1 MAPNHKRK
9 VQKKLR
15 NKSGINSL
23 HQKNGTKNLKN
34 KKSKSPDKIKNHP
47 NQRLTVDDWANRL
60 KRYLNM
66 YSRRERETV
75 FSYLIPIREGIH
87 DATKDDV
94 LVEWESLEQQK
105 ESLGYNLLIKAIP
118 YILFRQPS
126 RNSVYKWAKRL
137 AGKRKY
143 SWMTS
148 LIRQRESI
156 QIMPNPQR
164 LIFDED
170 RNIVDFSF
178 TDSEW
183 KPQIDPPSHDCD
195 PEKFLLDMETYKKV
209 NLLPSIISSTKR
221 KRTSE
226 YLQILLAQ
234 LDGLDVKPDHGPQL
248 GITEENVTP
257 FKNQLM
263 ETLRKILIQ
272 DDPELADRIELYKAQ
287 RGKSW
292 NVERSNFEERKALH
306 RDPYAG
312 QKIACTIRVWRA
324 IDGNKGKKANTD
336 EIQINAVKLK
346 YRKN

>member
-1 MAPNHKRK
+1 M
-9 VQKKLR
+9 
-15 NKSGINSL
+15 
-23 HQKNGTKNLKN
+23 
-34 KKSKSPDKIKNHP
+34 
-47 NQRLTVDDWANRL
+47 
-60 KRYLNM
+60 
-66 YSRRERETV
+66 
-75 FSYLIPIREGIH
+75 EGIH

-94 LVEWESLEQQK
+94 LLEWESLEQQK
-105 ESLGYNLLIKAIP
+105 ESLGYNLLIKAII
-118 YILFRQPS
+118 YILCRQPS
-126 RNSVYKWAKRL
+126 RNSVYRWAKRL

-183 KPQIDPPSHDCD
+183 KPLIDPPSHDCD
-195 PEKFLLDMETYKKV
+195 PEKFLLDMETHRKV
-209 NLLPSIISSTKR
+209 ELLPSIIGSLKR
-221 KRTSE
+221 KRSSE

-234 LDGLDVKPDHGPQL
+234 LDGLDVKSCHGPQF
-248 GITEENVTP
+248 GIPEVNVAAR
-257 FKNQLM
+257 KNQLK
-263 ETLRKILIQ
+263 EALREILIQ
-272 DDPELADRIELYKAQ
+272 DDPDLADRIAIYQAQ

-292 NVERSNFEERKALH
+292 NIERSTFEERKALH

-324 IDGNKGKKANTD
+324 IDGNKRKKANTD
-336 EIQINAVKLK
+336 EIQISAVKLK
-346 YRKN
+346 FRKN